1 MAKAKRIRIKCNA
14 PARAGIKLVLVT
26 RFDELLSWREAAL
39 DWTDPEGVHS
49 MRVASRRLRS
59 ALRDFMPYVRKR
71 RLARVLKP
79 LRQLAAALGEVRD
92 HDVAILGLE
101 ELRKQVPRESSAA
114 LNELIESRKASREEA
129 RKELEA
135 VITAQELQ
143 ALQTE
148 FVARVDEA
156 TATSERKR
164 KETDEPALTFADMS
178 RAVLLARLKEFEKLS
193 NALFR
198 PLDGDALHELRIA
211 VKRLRYAIE
220 LFQPCW
226 PRAIATHAKRAARIQ
241 TALGDIHD
249 CDVWIASVGK
259 LIVRARKQNEHERI
273 KGLVSLL
280 SYFTKLRTKY
290 LRRALDRWSE
300 WEAHDSSGKL
310 RAAVAPK
317 EEAVDTPDEMTAV
330 VEAEASATQ
339 LAGGVVAPN

>member
-14 PARAGIKLVLVT
+14 PATAGIKLVLIT
-26 RFDELLSWREAAL
+26 RFEELVSWRDAAL
-39 DWTDPEGVHS
+39 DWSDPEGVHS

-71 RLARVLKP
+71 RLARVLKQ

-92 HDVAILGLE
+92 HDVAIHGLE
-101 ELRKQVPRESSAA
+101 EMQRQVPRESSAA
-114 LNELIESRKASREEA
+114 LKELIEA
-129 RKELEA
+129 RKTARDETRNQLEA
-135 VITAQELQ
+135 IIAVEEMQ

-148 FVARVDEA
+148 FVSRIDEA
-156 TATSERKR
+156 TSPERKSKR
-164 KETDEPALTFADMS
+164 NDEPQPTFADMA
-178 RAVLLARLKEFEKLS
+178 RAIILARLKEFEKLS
-193 NALFR
+193 NALFK
-198 PLDGDALHELRIA
+198 PLDSDALHDMRIA

-220 LFQPCW
+220 LFQSCW
-226 PRAIATHAKRAARIQ
+226 PRSIATLAKRAAHIQ

-259 LIVRARKQNEHERI
+259 QIVRARKQNEHERI

-317 EEAVDTPDEMTAV
+317 EEVEIPEMPV
-330 VEAEASATQ
+330 IEADANGNQ
-339 LAGGVVAPN
+339 LAGEQMRQGL

>member
-1 MAKAKRIRIKCNA
+1 
-14 PARAGIKLVLVT
+14 
-26 RFDELLSWREAAL
+26 
-39 DWTDPEGVHS
+39 

-71 RLARVLKP
+71 RLAPVLKQ
-79 LRQLAAALGEVRD
+79 LKQLAAALGEVRD

-101 ELRKQVPRESSAA
+101 EIQKQIPRESSAA
-114 LNELIESRKASREEA
+114 LKDLIEARKAIREDA

-135 VITAQELQ
+135 VITVENLQ
-143 ALQTE
+143 TLQTE
-148 FVARVDEA
+148 FVARVEEA
-156 TATSERKR
+156 AGSSERKS
-164 KETDEPALTFADMS
+164 KQADEPGLTFADMS
-178 RAVLLARLKEFEKLS
+178 RAILLARLKEFEKLS
-193 NALFR
+193 NALFK
-198 PLDGDALHELRIA
+198 PLDADALHELRIV

-220 LFQPCW
+220 LFRPCW
-226 PRAIATHAKRAARIQ
+226 PRSIATHAVRAARIQ

-259 LIVRARKQNEHERI
+259 QIVRARKQNEHERI

-290 LRRALDRWSE
+290 LRRALARWSE

-317 EEAVDTPDEMTAV
+317 EEPLEMPDMPAV
-330 VEAEASATQ
+330 VEAEATASQ
-339 LAGGVVAPN
+339 VAGEQMRQGL